1 MKEVIWVMGPSAVG
15 KETKKKTIAGDLKA
29 LKLLNME
36 SESIVSCGASYHF
49 NGNYKDDPIDKAR
62 EKIFDEI
69 PDLLKNYD
77 VVLIKWQHIDSEL
90 NRPERLKELLPE
102 ATHRAVLLVTP
113 RHELAERLPIKS
125 WWHDYGKELA
135 HVNRGIEHVAKSLDT
150 LPISMTLTIIL
161 SSDKKF
167 YSIINGNTDVESL
180 YT

>member
-15 KETKKKTIAGDLKA
+15 KETFIKTIAGDLAA
-29 LKLLNME
+29 LKLLNLE
-36 SESIVSCGASYHF
+36 NKSIVSCGASYHF
-49 NGNYKDDPIDKAR
+49 NGNYKDDPIDEAR

-90 NRPERLKELLPE
+90 NRLERLKELLPE
-102 ATHRAVLLVTP
+102 AMHRAVLLVTP
-113 RHELAERLPIKS
+113 RHELAERLPVKS

-135 HVNRGIEHVAKSLDT
+135 HVNRGIENVAKSLYT
-150 LPISMTLTIIL
+150 LPSSMTLTIIL
-161 SSDKKF
+161 SSNKKP